1 MPKRRNKGE
10 GSVYYKE
17 DKKLWS
23 CQITVGYDHDSGK
36 QIRKTLYAKTKSD
49 LIEKKKEF
57 ERANNLVEK
66 NNITF
71 DQNFYRYLYSIKKPE
86 LKEKSWE
93 RYEGLYRNYIADAP
107 FSNKKIQ
114 ELTYTDIK
122 IWYNSMDISKS
133 SLGFINMLIK
143 SSLKLAVKDK
153 IISENILE
161 DVNIKYTPDE
171 QKYNVLSIDE
181 QKILTEYLS
190 SCTLKQEPLK
200 YLFLFTLSTG
210 LRLGEVLALEKTD
223 IQNNAVSISKS
234 VERVKVNGNYKQI
247 LTTPKTKS
255 SIRKVPLPEKTADM
269 IKSMPKSDS
278 KLLFPDEKS
287 GGFIFRNRPLK
298 RILSLCDKLNIT
310 RITFHGLR
318 HTYATRL
325 FELNVQI
332 KTVQKL
338 MGHSD
343 IQTTM
348 NIYTHVM
355 PDVMDKAIESL
366 NDIL

>member
-1 MPKRRNKGE
+1 MSKLKGDGTIYKRKDR
-10 GSVYYKE
+10 
-17 DKKLWS
+17 DLWV
-23 CQITVGYDHDSGK
+23 CQISIGTNPETGK
-36 QIRKTLYAKTKSD
+36 TIKKAIYAKTKSE
-49 LIEKKKEF
+49 LLEKKREF
-57 ERANNLVEK
+57 EKLNGLIDK
-66 NNITF
+66 KDITF
-71 DQNFYRYLYSIKKPE
+71 EQNFYKYLYLIKRPE

-93 RYEGLYRNYIADAP
+93 RYEGLYKNYIADAP

-181 QKILTEYLS
+181 QKILTEYLN

-223 IQNNAVSISKS
+223 IKNNAVSISKS
-234 VERVKVNGNYKQI
+234 VERVKVDGNYKQI

-269 IKSMPKSDS
+269 IKSMPKSNS

-366 NDIL
+366 NVIL